1 VIWYPGKLRCTTC
14 RRRIFWPVI
23 HWIFYTTL
31 QERSPYHGRCCFV
44 PDEIIEGAPV
54 YVQGQG
60 PGKDEES
67 EGIPY
72 TGATGEKLNK
82 RFLPLA
88 GLERNSDVSITNTIR
103 CRWQR
108 NGIATDKLPD
118 DAEVL
123 SRAVDHCTRAHRRI
137 PESTRLIVAQ
147 GDLAW
152 KNLGGSGSIHLWRGY
167 ILPAGRPHSG
177 GGEVGPGTDPL
188 HAPRLSGAHSGG
200 RDVREVLPSPG
211 LGGTAPLL
219 ATVHLAALDRE
230 YRLTVPSMCDWA
242 KIPRILDGSW
252 PQPFPTIHNVNTC
265 DWSHVLDWFN
275 EVITNRAPVVIDT
288 EYHDNGQVWMLGL
301 FSPATGTVLQF
312 SPLKPSGPG
321 RRLGFFEYFEMMIQQ
336 CPVSMWNALADVRA
350 LRTSFGYDWLDY
362 KRIEDPMQAH
372 AVLYVEYEHKLGF
385 ADSCFGHHNKVKH
398 LFHENPE
405 LYNAGDCWTPHYT
418 LQALEREFETDKAS
432 KTIYEEH
439 LTLLPIV
446 DESMQ
451 RGIRT
456 NPERVAEGIRLYEER
471 AQAAEKVAHAYCGYP
486 INVSSNDQIAKWCYE
501 VEKMPVQKKKGRRGE
516 SDVEGT
522 VGKDAIG
529 ILRKRYL
536 GFDPDDE
543 PNAGYLDL
551 RIALG
556 GHPLLES
563 RFVNQAAKQNLS
575 HYLYPLLHG
584 DGRVV
589 ERVHHSIAIHTQNNA
604 RWSYTAPPLAQI
616 PQDLLLIY
624 QPDEG
629 WPWEI
634 FDWDQIELRQV
645 AAIARDMDLLQQF
658 AEGKDVH
665 LIAACDVFGI
675 PLPPVLV
682 NPFHSPENEAW
693 KRDYKWMR
701 CEHESEV
708 CGKGDLRRTFG
719 KNFQYRQCF
728 SLEADPRSA
737 VNMPSARALG
747 LTLEDMVRAT
757 TNWKVAHP
765 AIVHWKHRHVIT
777 GKRTRMSRTWHG
789 RLRRFTDHFANL
801 NDQILDHPSQAG
813 TQDIANLT
821 AIQVKKEFKDAVY
834 YVYGRHDSQNWGIQE
849 RFYSEIKPRLHEI
862 VQTSRNIFGIEIP
875 FPASFKTRRAT

>member
-1 VIWYPGKLRCTTC
+1 MLPKPEACIGCPLYGNGLGYC
-14 RRRIFWPVI
+14 
-23 HWIFYTTL
+23 
-31 QERSPYHGRCCFV
+31 
-44 PDEIIEGAPV
+44 PDEIVEGAPV
-54 YVQGQG
+54 LVQGQG

-67 EGIPY
+67 EHIPY

-88 GLERNSDVSITNTIR
+88 GLERGENVSISNTIR

-108 NGIATDKLPD
+108 GGIPTDKLPPD
-118 DAEVL
+118 DILQDAI
-123 SRAVDHCTRAHRRI
+123 RHCTRAHQNI
-137 PESTRLIVAQ
+137 PRSTRLIVAQ
-147 GDLAW
+147 GDTAW
-152 KNLGGSGSIHLWRGY
+152 KSLGGSGSIHLWRGY
-167 ILPAGRPHSG
+167 TGLATLSGTKVSGAQDGSGDLYEEGQLPAERPI
-177 GGEVGPGTDPL
+177 
-188 HAPRLSGAHSGG
+188 
-200 RDVREVLPSPG
+200 
-211 LGGTAPLL
+211 PLL
-219 ATVHLAALDRE
+219 ATMHLANLNHE

-252 PQPFPTIHNVNTC
+252 PQPFPSIHNANTC
-265 DWSHVLDWFN
+265 DWSVVLDWFTSVTVN
-275 EVITNRAPVVIDT
+275 HAPVVIDT
-288 EYHDNGQVWMLGL
+288 EYHDNKQVWMVGL
-301 FSPATGTVLQF
+301 FSPGMGVLQF
-312 SPLKPSGPG
+312 SPLEKSEPG
-321 RRLGFFEYFEMMIQQ
+321 RWTNWLAWFRQVLLQ
-336 CPVSMWNALADVRA
+336 CPVSMWNALADVQA
-350 LRTSFGYDWLDY
+350 LRYSFGIDWIDY
-362 KRIEDPMQAH
+362 WRIEDPMQAH
-372 AVLYVEYEHKLGF
+372 AVLYVEYDHNLGF

-398 LFHENPE
+398 LFKENPE

-432 KTIYEEH
+432 RQIYEEH
-439 LTLLPIV
+439 LQLLPIV
-446 DESMQ
+446 DESTQ
-451 RGIRT
+451 RGIRV
-456 NPERVAEGIRLYEER
+456 NAKEVERGIALYEER
-471 AQAAEKVAHAYCGYP
+471 ARAAEKTAHAYCGYP
-486 INVSSNDQIAKWCYE
+486 INVSSNDQVAKWCYE

-543 PNAGYLDL
+543 PNAGYLDE

-575 HYLYPLLHG
+575 HYLRPLLHG

-624 QPDEG
+624 QPDED

-645 AAIARDMDLLQQF
+645 AAIARDMELLQQF
-658 AEGKDVH
+658 AEGQDVH

-675 PLPPVLV
+675 ELPPILV
-682 NPFHSPENEAW
+682 NPFHTPENEAW
-693 KRDYKWMR
+693 KRAHKWMQ
-701 CEHESEV
+701 CDHDAEA

-728 SLEADPRSA
+728 SLEADPKSA

-747 LTLEDMVRAT
+747 LTFEDMQRAT

-765 AIVHWKHRHVIT
+765 AIVQWKYRHVLA
-777 GKRTRMSRTWHG
+777 GKRTRVSRTWHG
-789 RLRRFTDHFANL
+789 RLRRFTDHLANL

-813 TQDIANLT
+813 TQDIANLV
-821 AIQVKKEFKDAVY
+821 AIQVKKTFKDAVY

-849 RFYSEIKPRLHEI
+849 RFYDEIKPQLHEI
-862 VQTSRNIFGIEIP
+862 VQTPRNIFGIEIP
-875 FPASFKTRRAT
+875 FPASFKTRRAA